1 MSARR
6 VASSVFCE
14 PLPTHLVQPP
24 LIPKRMIAA
33 SASTTT
39 GINFFRH
46 PLLVDTLFSTA
57 GVVLSED
64 GAVLFGL
71 SEVAPLLL
79 GIGSTVVF
87 GSCGS
92 GMFTCPLPDTF
103 QTPPSLSRTRAT
115 PVGIHDSLQ
124 PAMPETEARLK
135 AKRLGACSAR
145 C

>member
-39 GINFFRH
+39 GINFLRH

-64 GAVLFGL
+64 GAVLFCL

-79 GIGSTVVF
+79 GIGSTVVLA
-87 GSCGS
+87 CCVS
-92 GMFTCPLPDTF
+92 GMFY
-103 QTPPSLSRTRAT
+103 LSSPRDFSNSAFA
-115 PVGIHDSLQ
+115 VQNASN
-124 PAMPETEARLK
+124 
-135 AKRLGACSAR
+135 ACWYS
-145 C
+145 